1 MQIAFNQVSHI
12 YGKGTPFE
20 KAALSDVTLTIP
32 SGAYVGVIGQTG
44 SGKSTLVQHLNGLLR
59 PSSGSISIGEWVITP
74 TTKWTSEQRRQIG
87 LVFQYP
93 EHQLFEETV
102 LKDVA
107 FGPLNFDLPNDMA
120 VARAREA
127 LELVGLRYDEIKDRS
142 PFQLSGGQMRRVAI
156 AGVLA
161 MQPKVLVLD
170 EPTAGLDPEGRKAIL
185 EGIYRIHR
193 EERLTTLLVTHSMEE
208 AARYAD
214 WLIVMAEGRVA
225 LQGKPE
231 EIFSQGEL
239 LRTLS
244 LDVPETIAVVAAC
257 NQRLP
262 DGQKLPYSLYREED
276 LVAYLVERLRVP
288 GEAKR

>member
-1 MQIAFNQVSHI
+1 MQIAFNRVSHI

-20 KAALSDVTLTIP
+20 KAALTDITLTIP
-32 SGAYVGVIGQTG
+32 SGAYVGIIGQTG
-44 SGKSTLVQHLNGLLR
+44 SGKSTLVQHLNGLLK
-59 PSSGSISIGEWVITP
+59 PTTGSITIGEWEFTP
-74 TTKWTSEQRRQIG
+74 ATKWKPEQRRKVG

-102 LKDVA
+102 QKDVM
-107 FGPLNFDLPNDMA
+107 FGPLNFDLPYEMA
-120 VARAREA
+120 VERAREA
-127 LELVGLRYDEIKDRS
+127 LRLVGLRYEEIKDRS

-161 MQPKVLVLD
+161 MQPKILVLD
-170 EPTAGLDPEGRKAIL
+170 EPTAGLDPEGRRSIL

-231 EIFSQGEL
+231 DVFSQGEL
-239 LRTLS
+239 LRELS
-244 LDVPETIAVVAAC
+244 LDVPETIALVSAC

-262 DGQKLPYSLYREED
+262 AEKKLPYTLYREED
-276 LVAYLVERLRVP
+276 LEAYLLQRLRKP
-288 GEAKR
+288 KGAKP

>member
-1 MQIAFNQVSHI
+1 MQIAFNQVSHV
-12 YGKGTPFE
+12 YGRGTPFE

-32 SGAYVGVIGQTG
+32 SGAYVGIIGQTG

-59 PSSGSISIGEWVITP
+59 PTSGTIAIGNSTITP
-74 TTKWTSEQRRQIG
+74 TTKLAPEQRRQIG

-107 FGPLNFDLPNDMA
+107 FGPLNFHLPQDMA
-120 VARAREA
+120 MARAREA
-127 LELVGLRYDEIKDRS
+127 IELVGLRYEEVKDRS

-185 EGIYRIHR
+185 EGIYRIHQ
-193 EERLTTLLVTHSMEE
+193 EQKLTTLLVTHSMEE

-214 WLIVMAEGRVA
+214 WLIVMAKGKVA
-225 LQGKPE
+225 MQGKPE
-231 EIFSQGEL
+231 EIFSQGDR
-239 LRTLS
+239 LRELS
-244 LDVPETIAVVAAC
+244 LDVPETIALVSAC
-257 NQRLP
+257 NERLP
-262 DGQKLPYSLYREED
+262 EGSKLPYSLYREED
-276 LVAYLVERLRVP
+276 LVAYLLERLRVP
-288 GEAKR
+288 REARR